1 VRRSSDAGAIPRSR
15 HACSASSI
23 RPRAARAAREL
34 SIQYVDLVDYLALAA
49 EVTGLS
55 AETIT
60 RHAKLDRADSALRYA
75 ANPTP
80 ARIGD

>member
-1 VRRSSDAGAIPRSR
+1 
-15 HACSASSI
+15 
-23 RPRAARAAREL
+23 
-34 SIQYVDLVDYLALAA
+34 VDLVDYLALAA

-60 RHAKLDRADSALRYA
+60 PHAKLDRADSALRCA